1 MRRSLRNRLVVLSA
15 ALVAAV
21 AFAVPFAV
29 GSFQTSTSSQS
40 ATYASGTLGTPSGLA
55 VVWGTC
61 AKNVSFQMNLSWSA
75 AGNAKSYKVFRATT
89 TGGPYTQI
97 GTTNGTTYTDNGP
110 QVGPPV
116 LTWNVTYFYVVSAV
130 AGGWTSGNSNE
141 ASLRSPKAANCA

>member
-15 ALVAAV
+15 AVVAAV

-29 GSFQTSTSSQS
+29 GAVQTSPS
-40 ATYASGTLGTPSGLA
+40 AQAAPCASGTLGTPSGLA

-89 TGGPYTQI
+89 TGGPSTQI
-97 GTTNGTTYTDNGP
+97 GPTDGRTYPYDGP

-130 AGGWTSGNSNE
+130 A
-141 ASLRSPKAANCA
+141 

>member
-15 ALVAAV
+15 AVVAAV

-61 AKNVSFQMNLSWSA
+61 AKNVSFQMNLSCSA

-97 GTTNGTTYTDNGP
+97 
-110 QVGPPV
+110 GPPV

-130 AGGWTSGNSNE
+130 AGGWTSGNSNV